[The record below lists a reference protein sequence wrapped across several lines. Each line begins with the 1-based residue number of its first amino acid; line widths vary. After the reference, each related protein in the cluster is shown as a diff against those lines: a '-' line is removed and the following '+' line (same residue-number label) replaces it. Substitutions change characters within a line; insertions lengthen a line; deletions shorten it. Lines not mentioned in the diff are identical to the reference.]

1 MLVWKGCWNLL
12 VHPATRGPYPEP
24 MKWAGLPGHCSAWV
38 DGGEDSCSGGFEG
51 PTSYPTH
58 WPVLL
63 AAADRGKAHGAD
75 FRFVFQNGK
84 TTNNP
89 HGNAKTTKET
99 QDLSEDLSVL
109 NPGIGPLG
117 SQSWNLPPSQD
128 LELAPAA
135 LSLVVLSRGTELTLC
150 TRGLG
155 GDGVSWDAFCKRGL
169 MRVIFSPAGDRHPH
183 TPPNH

>member
-1 MLVWKGCWNLL
+1 M
-12 VHPATRGPYPEP
+12 
-24 MKWAGLPGHCSAWV
+24 
-38 DGGEDSCSGGFEG
+38 GGFEG

-89 HGNAKTTKET
+89 HGEAKTTNEN

-109 NPGIGPLG
+109 NPGISLLR

-135 LSLVVLSRGTELTLC
+135 LSLAVLSRGTQLTLC
-150 TRGLG
+150 TWGLG
-155 GDGVSWDAFCKRGL
+155 GDGVSWDAFRK
-169 MRVIFSPAGDRHPH
+169 
-183 TPPNH
+183 